1 MKIHKNA
8 VIRNRPVERIAQED
22 RDVYVFRWTRCGLR
36 TPKDHTRDRWARV
49 DCKNCLRTKRRP

>member
-8 VIRNRPVERIAQED
+8 VIRNRPQED

-36 TPKDHTRDRWARV
+36 IQKDHTRDRWRHV
-49 DCKNCLRTKRRP
+49 DCKNCLRTKRKR